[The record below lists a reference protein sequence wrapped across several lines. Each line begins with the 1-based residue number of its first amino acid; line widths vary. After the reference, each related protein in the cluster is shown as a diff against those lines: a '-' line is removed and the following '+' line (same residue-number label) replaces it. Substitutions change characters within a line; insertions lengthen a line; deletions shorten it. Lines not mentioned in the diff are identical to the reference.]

1 MERCQKERF
10 ATRRG
15 CYPWKILRNNCSQG
29 ASDRDCEHLGAYTR
43 LLYIGLARNAHQ
55 LFLVI
60 INGVKKPGKNLP
72 SLRQVYTM
80 AAASALYHPSPSSAS
95 RSPFSLLSLTLSL
108 SFAFSLSS
116 EHTVGVVVVGVAAAE
131 QATSFLLRSS
141 CSRYSSLPRMPL
153 FWMPTFHS
161 IACVTRP
168 SLSLFNV
175 SFLPPETVCVCL
187 CVCVCVRA
195 YALLLPG
202 SRLIIPSNDGG
213 CCCALSLSLSLSLS
227 LCGRCVPLSRS
238 TFRFINIH
246 RWLIDDYDF
255 LALPS
260 GFSAIPAASEL

>member
-60 INGVKKPGKNLP
+60 INGVKSRAKTCLAFGKCTPWQQL
-72 SLRQVYTM
+72 
-80 AAASALYHPSPSSAS
+80 
-95 RSPFSLLSLTLSL
+95 LLSITRVHPLPLVPLSLSSHSLSL

-213 CCCALSLSLSLSLS
+213 CCCALSLSL
-227 LCGRCVPLSRS
+227 CCRCVPLSRS